1 MLSKRI
7 LAGLL
12 LAATTLM
19 GGTSVAAPP
28 DLLYPVIPRFGG
40 IVAVPGAAERPD
52 PNLRYRV
59 LFNITKAA
67 SPPDQLNPSLEKVA
81 RFVNLLGADKV
92 RPSPGDIVVII
103 HGPATPLI
111 LQNAPY
117 AARMK
122 VAENPNVMLIAAL
135 RNAGVSVHVCSQAMI
150 ANKITSDQVT
160 SGVVIDA
167 SALTT
172 LANLQLRGFA
182 LIPD

>member
-1 MLSKRI
+1 MSKRV

-52 PNLRYRV
+52 PKLRYRV

-67 SPPDQLNPSLEKVA
+67 SAPDQLNPSLEKVA

-92 RPSPGDIVVII
+92 RPGPGDIVVII

>member
-150 ANKITSDQVT
+150 ANKTTPDQVA
-160 SGVVIDA
+160 SGVVIDD

-172 LANLQLRGFA
+172 LANLHLRGFA